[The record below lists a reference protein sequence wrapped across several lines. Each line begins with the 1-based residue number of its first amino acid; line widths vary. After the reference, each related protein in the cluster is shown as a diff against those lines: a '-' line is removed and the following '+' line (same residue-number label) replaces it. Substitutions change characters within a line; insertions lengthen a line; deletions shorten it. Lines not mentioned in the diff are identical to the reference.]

1 MGVNYDGY
9 IGQSCR
15 SSEFKT
21 LRNTQLL
28 ILVLNSQVYM
38 MPMVGV
44 AMRALGGWVLAFLWL
59 LVLLYFVPS
68 MHDTDNVSINATKT
82 TDNE

>member
-1 MGVNYDGY
+1 
-9 IGQSCR
+9 
-15 SSEFKT
+15 
-21 LRNTQLL
+21 
-28 ILVLNSQVYM
+28 M

-59 LVLLYFVPS
+59 LVLLYFVPG